1 MDIDNAFN
9 QLRTQLFDVNRC
21 GSSSSCQ
28 SAFNAFEA
36 KYMKFKKK
44 FIALRENRLGKKGKQ
59 KEGKVNSKK

>member
-1 MDIDNAFN
+1 MDMDNAFD

-36 KYMKFKKK
+36 KCTKFKKK
-44 FIALRENRLGKKGKQ
+44 FVALRENRLGKKGKQ
-59 KEGKVNSKK
+59 KEGKVDSKK